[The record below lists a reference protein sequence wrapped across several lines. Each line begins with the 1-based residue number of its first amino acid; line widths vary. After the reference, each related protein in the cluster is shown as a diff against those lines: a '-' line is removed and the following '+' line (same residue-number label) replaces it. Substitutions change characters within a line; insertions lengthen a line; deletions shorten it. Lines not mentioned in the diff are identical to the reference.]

1 MKRKVKISGE
11 SEGLKSM
18 AKMQTFLLN
27 YYCHYYCQVV
37 DLNSVMVFC
46 IFHQDQ
52 FTVHISIKW
61 SGQNCHT
68 ADRHKKIALGLP
80 LDAGVGKPTSWCI
93 RLLIIFR
100 AEM

>member
-1 MKRKVKISGE
+1 MKRKVKIYGE
-11 SEGLKSM
+11 SEGFKSM
-18 AKMQTFLLN
+18 EKNANLFAELLLSL
-27 YYCHYYCQVV
+27 VV
-37 DLNSVMVFC
+37 DLNSVMTFC